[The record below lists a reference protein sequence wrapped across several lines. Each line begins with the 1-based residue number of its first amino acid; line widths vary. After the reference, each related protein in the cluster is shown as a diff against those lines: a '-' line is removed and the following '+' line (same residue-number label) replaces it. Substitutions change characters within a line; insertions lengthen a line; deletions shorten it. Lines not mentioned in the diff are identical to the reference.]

1 VIQAKK
7 QRNTITGYSSIFIQS
22 QLQHVVAPQPC
33 FSSTC
38 YNERS
43 KHYTEQST
51 SLQITILCLM
61 FMEVYTMKN
70 VMHGTQLQNPYAAYL
85 Q

>member
-1 VIQAKK
+1 M
-7 QRNTITGYSSIFIQS
+7 TGYSSIFIQP
-22 QLQHVVAPQPC
+22 QLQNGVASLPC

-38 YNERS
+38 HNERS
-43 KHYTEQST
+43 KHYTDQPT
-51 SLQITILCLM
+51 SLQIAIFCLM